1 MGNDKAVKDK
11 AVCYSNRVEWL
22 QRELD
27 GLQRHLGNPQGAGSA
42 SEKNRSAIGKA
53 SKAGST
59 SAQMELRMP

>member
-27 GLQRHLGNPQGAGSA
+27 GLSQLGGLQKKLRALKIA
-42 SEKNRSAIGKA
+42 EKPWGK
-53 SKAGST
+53 
-59 SAQMELRMP
+59 E